1 MHFRPTDDNVL
12 VVLDRVL
19 ETQTASG
26 LHLPPVEV
34 SPIEA
39 KLATVLA
46 VGPGVPMTE
55 RMFPRRRAHP
65 CDASPTVGRGWVPMQ
80 TAPGMR
86 VLLGSKDAGDKVPV
100 ETLLSLGLDPER
112 HYRIVRE
119 AEIDGELLPS
129 A

>member
-1 MHFRPTDDNVL
+1 MRFRPTDDNVL

-19 ETQTASG
+19 ESQTASG

-34 SPIEA
+34 SPVEA

-46 VGPGVPMTE
+46 VGPGVPWTE
-55 RMFPRRRAHP
+55 RMFPRRKTVP
-65 CDASPTVGRGWVPMQ
+65 CDASPTIGRGMIPMQ
-80 TAPGMR
+80 VEPGMR
-86 VLLGSKDAGDKVPV
+86 VLLGSRDAGDRIPV
-100 ETLLSLGLDPER
+100 ETLLSLGLNPER